1 MLSQSKPNG
10 GEQAVGQ
17 LREFIAEGG
26 FEPGVR
32 LPPERELC
40 ETLGMTRNTLR
51 RALDALE
58 REGALWRHV
67 GKG

>member
-1 MLSQSKPNG
+1 MRAWVLSQSKPNG

-40 ETLGMTRNTLR
+40 ETL
-51 RALDALE
+51 
-58 REGALWRHV
+58 
-67 GKG
+67 